1 MTIAARS
8 AAARRAALLAQ
19 LDGGLLLARG
29 QAPGGPSANFA
40 YLTGIEEPR
49 AALLLAHDGVRIMTG
64 RNHPGPD
71 YVRGKVARQVLFLPA
86 PDALASRWGEDA
98 AATTASVTAAAAGVD
113 AVLPVA
119 QLAPLLEQALPQHG
133 RLHYVRAAPA
143 SLAAAA
149 DPDAEFVAQIRRSFF
164 AVELRDATPAVHELR
179 RIKDAGEIERI
190 ERAAA
195 VTAEA
200 FERLLASPLAGRRE
214 HEIEA
219 EIARVYRS
227 RGATHAF
234 EPIVASGP
242 RAVLLHYTANRG
254 TTAAEEVLLVDTGAR
269 LDGYCSDVT
278 RCLPVGG
285 RFTARQRE
293 VYDAVLRAER
303 EAIALCRPGT
313 SISEIHARTWE
324 VIHAAG
330 FGERFIHGTS
340 HHLGM
345 ETHDVGDVHRPLE
358 AGCVIT
364 IEPGIY
370 LPDEGLGVRI
380 EDDVLVTE
388 RGPRVLT
395 AAIPVEAG
403 EIERRSA

>member
-1 MTIAARS
+1 VIAARTPLERREALM
-8 AAARRAALLAQ
+8 AAT
-19 LDGGLLLARG
+19 DGGVLVVRGQGPGGVNPNFVYLTGLYEPRGVLLLA
-29 QAPGGPSANFA
+29 S
-40 YLTGIEEPR
+40 
-49 AALLLAHDGVRIMTG
+49 DGVRIMTG

-71 YVRGKVARQVLFLPA
+71 YVRGRIARALLFLPA
-86 PDALASRWGEDA
+86 TDPVASRWGEDSS
-98 AATTASVTAAAAGVD
+98 ATTDSVTAAAAGVD
-113 AVLPVA
+113 AVLPIG
-119 QLAPLLEQALPQHG
+119 QLGPLLEQALSRHG

-143 SLAAAA
+143 SLSPAAG
-149 DPDAEFVAQIRRSFF
+149 DPDAEFVAQVRRGFF
-164 AVELRDATPAVHELR
+164 AVEIRDATPAVHRLR
-179 RIKDAGEIERI
+179 RAKDAGEIERI

-219 EIARVYRS
+219 EITHVYRS

-234 EPIVASGP
+234 EPIVAGGS
-242 RAVLLHYTANRG
+242 RAVLLHYTANR
-254 TTAAEEVLLVDTGAR
+254 AAIAAGEILLVDTGAR

-278 RCLPVGG
+278 RCIPVGG

-293 VYDAVLRAER
+293 VYDTVLRAER
-303 EAIALCRPGT
+303 EAIALCRPGALLA
-313 SISEIHARTWE
+313 EIHARTWE
-324 VIHAAG
+324 VIAQAG
-330 FGERFIHGTS
+330 FGEQFIHGTS
-340 HHLGM
+340 HHIGL
-345 ETHDVGDVHRPLE
+345 ETHDVGDVHQPLE
-358 AGCVIT
+358 AGCVVT

-370 LPDEGLGVRI
+370 LPDESLGVRI

-395 AAIPVEAG
+395 AKIPVEAA